1 MDELVRTRRLLA
13 AIQAKTAA
21 INSNMGE
28 VQARLESLDP
38 ASPERA
44 RPDGAAE
51 AEAGLELLALPDEV
65 IAQVCSCF
73 PEAAAVAALAA
84 TCRRLR
90 RIAAT
95 DAAGWRRRCEA
106 RWHVTGGPSAAGT
119 PCLANNFAG
128 VSGHWGVAEYF
139 EREYADWVG
148 NLQLLGLAKEEYFT
162 WKGVYYDRVF
172 GHRCMTQM
180 FDWLAAHG
188 CPGNVSGRT
197 HKLEV
202 HLAVQYLFLFS
213 RVPGSPVVV
222 GFLQRNRLV
231 LSCLLALL
239 DNTSGSVVEL
249 AAGAIANLLCL
260 EVTGSSTTLDLVAD
274 IQSVVAEGVPAL
286 VPQLLSTSPGVK
298 KEVARALFNLWAFDG
313 GARIASPDVVR
324 GPRAAEVFRSGV
336 WLCQEFS
343 ARGELITRYRLRL
356 ALTEDHGLH
365 GSSHASGQDVGTP
378 PAGHGEFGL
387 RGRVDAAKGEF
398 RFEKRYVGLDYAI
411 GFEGYC
417 SRVGLWGTFAPERV
431 ATSFFASRDIKPQI
445 FHLAFCEEFMPP
457 CRPAY
462 R

>member
-249 AAGAIANLLCL
+249 AAG
-260 EVTGSSTTLDLVAD
+260 S
-274 IQSVVAEGVPAL
+274 AEG
-286 VPQLLSTSPGVK
+286 PG
-298 KEVARALFNLWAFDG
+298 LGHTPPGG
-313 GARIASPDVVR
+313 GALP
-324 GPRAAEVFRSGV
+324 PTRAGGEGGV
-336 WLCQEFS
+336 
-343 ARGELITRYRLRL
+343 
-356 ALTEDHGLH
+356 
-365 GSSHASGQDVGTP
+365 
-378 PAGHGEFGL
+378 
-387 RGRVDAAKGEF
+387 
-398 RFEKRYVGLDYAI
+398 
-411 GFEGYC
+411 
-417 SRVGLWGTFAPERV
+417 
-431 ATSFFASRDIKPQI
+431 
-445 FHLAFCEEFMPP
+445 
-457 CRPAY
+457 
-462 R
+462 